1 MKTTKDIESMKR
13 RAAELAATEVCVAH
27 NAGTFG
33 ASECQRAVGTGEAK
47 YGEYQLFVR
56 VGDGRSRV
64 VGCDPAV
71 APGYRRQCRE
81 SLERLQRELA
91 ELRAAIAMQ
100 E

>member
-1 MKTTKDIESMKR
+1 MKTTEDIESMKR

-33 ASECQRAVGTGEAK
+33 AAECQRAVGTGETK
-47 YGEYQLFVR
+47 YGEYHFFVC
-56 VGDGRSRV
+56 VGDGRVRV

-71 APGYRRQCRE
+71 APGYRRHCRE

-91 ELRAAIAMQ
+91 ALRAAIAAQ
-100 E
+100 G